1 MIDRT
6 KKAVRDG
13 KKPQDCMNAEK
24 TAKPAEAPA
33 FTLYG
38 KGGRA
43 WVERNWSASSL
54 AFNFSTDQTRRT

>member
-6 KKAVRDG
+6 KKAVGDG
-13 KKPQDCMNAEK
+13 KKPQDGMNAEK
-24 TAKPAEAPA
+24 TAKPAEVV

-38 KGGRA
+38 RGGRA

-54 AFNFSTDQTRRT
+54 SFNFSTDQTRRT